1 MHGSS
6 PGTAA
11 RRAGMKIFSIREVPL
26 VGWSSRDP
34 SCLRPRPTTICWL
47 VFGLF
52 LFGLGEVLLIAAGIG
67 VTPWTV
73 LAQGIGRQFDIGIGA
88 ATLLIGV
95 VVLLL
100 WIPLRRRP
108 GIGTFSNVIIVAATI
123 EFLLPYVPVPQAYP
137 LKLLEVITGIFLI
150 GLGSGAYL
158 VANLGAGP
166 RDGLM
171 TGIQSITGAPIA
183 FVRLSIELIAVFC
196 GWLLGGVVGL
206 GTVLFAVGVGP
217 AVSLGL
223 YLTARFAAPAGNS
236 DAST

>member
-1 MHGSS
+1 
-6 PGTAA
+6 
-11 RRAGMKIFSIREVPL
+11 MKIFSIRQVPA
-26 VGWSSRDP
+26 VAWSSKDA
-34 SCLRPRPTTICWL
+34 SCLRPHPVTICWL
-47 VFGLF
+47 VLGLF
-52 LFGLGEVLLIAAGIG
+52 LFGLGEILLIAAGTG

-73 LAQGIGRQFDIGIGA
+73 LAQGIGLQFDIGIGA
-88 ATLLIGV
+88 ATLAIGV

-100 WIPLRRRP
+100 WIPLKRRP
-108 GIGTFSNVIIVAATI
+108 GIGTFLNVIIVAATI
-123 EFLLPYVPVPQAYP
+123 EFLLPYVPVPEAYP
-137 LKLLEVITGIFLI
+137 LKLLEVFAGILLI

-158 VANLGAGP
+158 IANLGAGP

-183 FVRLSIELIAVFC
+183 LVRLSIEVVAVLC

-223 YLTARFAAPAGNS
+223 YATASLTASSVRKRGMP
-236 DAST
+236 